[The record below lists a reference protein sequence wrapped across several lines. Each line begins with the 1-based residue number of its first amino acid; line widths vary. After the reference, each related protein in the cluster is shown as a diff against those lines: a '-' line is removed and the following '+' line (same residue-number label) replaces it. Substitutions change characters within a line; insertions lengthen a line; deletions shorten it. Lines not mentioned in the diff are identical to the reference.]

1 MPILLQGEGNL
12 GYRDLPFWP
21 AIKGTWRSHL
31 VLEIFAPINFPSVCS
46 LSSSA
51 SEQRSMAQLVKLT
64 PISHIPDIKPT
75 PWELDVI
82 NDTS

>member
-1 MPILLQGEGNL
+1 MPILLQGKGNL
-12 GYRDLPFWP
+12 GSRDLPFWP

-46 LSSSA
+46 LSQSA